1 MIATKIKHTN
11 YIVESNAV
19 LKVKFQKF
27 HSTVVSSVNAA
38 NIIDF
43 LFQEGVIGEEDMHKL
58 QMQTDPRQQ
67 CRSLLTLLH
76 MSEHPQAFVQLYV
89 AIKAESHLQWLIDR
103 IDKFTDQSVISLLQE
118 MYISEPTGFEMTV
131 HWL

>member
-1 MIATKIKHTN
+1 MAAILKKWISRHNTAADRPITK
-11 YIVESNAV
+11 
-19 LKVKFQKF
+19 KFGRQ
-27 HSTVVSSVNAA
+27 VYND
-38 NIIDF
+38 DF